1 MKHVNILLALS
12 LAACSSGA
20 TSSYLPGKTA
30 NGTAAATSYD
40 RAATVRGVVNRAS
53 TQKYIYVGDAKNDQL
68 VVYPQGVSNPSP
80 IRTVPLGDS
89 PNGIAVDGNG
99 HVFVALWNTSTV
111 AVYSRGATSLVRT
124 ITTGIYKP
132 TGVAIDENN
141 VLYVASHCQNPGQP
155 AYVAEY
161 EPGSGT
167 PETAQLVA
175 PAGDGIDGVAVR
187 NNVAFLDV
195 ERGVGGFA
203 IEYLG
208 GQQKQLQIGL
218 AVGSGLAL
226 DNAGNL
232 YAANAATLSEFAPP
246 SYLDV
251 HDTYYGPGAGIR
263 YVGRGGDGTI
273 YAPYGAPAGA
283 TPTVVVTPSNGQ
295 PSYTITDG
303 LSASAPSGAAAD

>member
-30 NGTAAATSYD
+30 NGTAAATSDD

-68 VVYPQGVSNPSP
+68 LVYPQGVSNPSP

-89 PNGIAVDGNG
+89 PNGIAVDGSG

-111 AVYSRGATSLVRT
+111 AVFSRGATSLVRT
-124 ITTGIYKP
+124 ISTGIYKP
-132 TGVAIDENN
+132 TGVAVDENN
-141 VLYVASHCQNPGQP
+141 VLYVASHCQTVGQP
-155 AYVAEY
+155 AYVAEF
-161 EPGSGT
+161 EPGSDT
-167 PETAQLVA
+167 PDTTQLVA
-175 PAGDGIDGVAVR
+175 AQGDAIDGVAVR
-187 NNVAFLDV
+187 NDVAFLDV
-195 ERGVGGFA
+195 DRGAGGLA
-203 IEYLG
+203 ILYSK
-208 GQQKQLQIGL
+208 GQPTQVQIGL

-246 SYLDV
+246 SYQNV
-251 HDTYYGPGAGIR
+251 HDTYYGTGAGIR

-273 YAPYGAPAGA
+273 YAPYGSPKGT
-283 TPTVVVTPSNGQ
+283 TPTVVVTPTNGQ

-303 LSASAPSGAAAD
+303 LSASSPSGAAAD